1 MSKAKYEKIKRRK
14 KRRYTTRLTFKL
26 ALMTLIL
33 FAIAEAM
40 TFTGAIIIGY
50 LGGGTNDTT
59 SLFASIGASI
69 AIGGLLAIIAGNIVL
84 HPLAE
89 LIKATKKVIQGDYT
103 AHLEMSWKEK
113 YTVAELNQLI
123 AMFNEMTEELSRTE
137 MFRKDFIANF
147 SHEFKTPLASI
158 CGFARQLH
166 EENLSPEQQKEF
178 SKIILDEAEYLS
190 VLSANTL
197 LLTNMENRDIISDK
211 TTFSLDEQLRN
222 CMLRLEPRWAAKN
235 IEIDMEELDEADFF
249 WNEQL
254 LAHVWNNL
262 FDNAVKFT
270 PENGRICV
278 KCHEGSGV
286 ITVRVQNSGAGIPA
300 EALPH
305 IFEKFY
311 QADASHA
318 TKGNGLGLPLV
329 KKVLSLCGGQISV
342 HSAEGKGTEFTVT
355 LYRDTNRPTDALKE
369 KREPIKN

>member
-1 MSKAKYEKIKRRK
+1 MAKSKYEKLKLRK

-26 ALMTLIL
+26 ALMVLIV
-33 FAIAEAM
+33 FAIAEVL

-59 SLFASIGASI
+59 TMIASI
-69 AIGGLLAIIAGNIVL
+69 AASIVIGGLLAIIAGNIVL

-123 AMFNEMTEELSRTE
+123 SMFNEMTEELSRTE

-166 EENLSPEQQKEF
+166 EGNLTPEQQKEF

-211 TTFSLDEQLRN
+211 TSFSLDEQLRS
-222 CMLRLEPRWAAKN
+222 CMLKLEPRWAEKN
-235 IEIDMEELDEADFF
+235 IEIDMDLDEAEFF

-270 PENGRICV
+270 PENGKICV
-278 KCHEGSGV
+278 KCREGSGV
-286 ITVRVQNSGAGIPA
+286 ITVRVQNSGEGIPA
-300 EALPH
+300 DALPH

-329 KKVLSLCGGQISV
+329 KKVLSLCSGQISV
-342 HSAEGKGTEFTVT
+342 HSSEGTGTEFTVT
-355 LYRDTNRPTDALKE
+355 LYQDKNRPADALKE
-369 KREPIKN
+369 KRESVKN

>member
-1 MSKAKYEKIKRRK
+1 MAKSEYEKLKRRK

-26 ALMTLIL
+26 ALMVLVV
-33 FAIAEAM
+33 FAIAEAL
-40 TFTGAIIIGY
+40 TFTGVIIIGF
-50 LGGGTNDTT
+50 LGGGTNDTAT
-59 SLFASIGASI
+59 MIASIGASI
-69 AIGGLLAIIAGNIVL
+69 VIGGLLAIIAGNIVL

-89 LIKATKKVIQGDYT
+89 LIKATRKVIQGDYT

-166 EENLSPEQQKEF
+166 EGGLTPEQQKEF

-190 VLSANTL
+190 VMSANTL

-211 TTFSLDEQLRN
+211 TTFSLDEQLRG
-222 CMLRLEPRWAAKN
+222 CMLKLEPRWSEKN
-235 IEIDMEELDEADFF
+235 IDIDMDLDETEFF

-270 PENGRICV
+270 PENGRIRV
-278 KCHEGSGV
+278 KCREGSGV
-286 ITVRVQNSGAGIPA
+286 ITVRVQNSGDGIPND
-300 EALPH
+300 ALPH

-318 TKGNGLGLPLV
+318 TKGNGLGLPLA
-329 KKVLSLCGGQISV
+329 KRVLSLCGGQISV

-355 LYRDTNRPTDALKE
+355 LYRDKNRPTDALKE
-369 KREPIKN
+369 KREPINN

>member
-1 MSKAKYEKIKRRK
+1 MAKSKYAKLKRHK

-26 ALMTLIL
+26 ALMVLIV
-33 FAIAEAM
+33 FAIAEAL
-40 TFTGAIIIGY
+40 TFTGVIVIGY

-69 AIGGLLAIIAGNIVL
+69 VIGGLLAIIAGNIVL

-89 LIKATKKVIQGDYT
+89 LIKATKKVMQGDYT

-123 AMFNEMTEELSRTE
+123 SMFNDMTEELSRTE

-166 EENLSPEQQKEF
+166 EGDLTPEQQKEF

-211 TTFSLDEQLRN
+211 TTFSLDEQLRG
-222 CMLRLEPRWAAKN
+222 CMLKLEPRWTEKN
-235 IEIDMEELDEADFF
+235 IEIDMDLDETEFL

-270 PENGRICV
+270 PENGSIHV
-278 KCHEGSGV
+278 KCRKGSGV
-286 ITVRVQNSGAGIPA
+286 ITVRVRNSGKAIPA

-329 KKVLSLCGGQISV
+329 KRVLSLCGGQISV
-342 HSAEGKGTEFTVT
+342 HSTEERGTEFTVT
-355 LYRDTNRPTDALKE
+355 LYRDKNRPTDALKE
-369 KREPIKN
+369 KRETVSN

>member
-1 MSKAKYEKIKRRK
+1 MAKTRFEKLKRRK

-26 ALMTLIL
+26 ALMVLIV
-33 FAIAEAM
+33 FAIAEAL

-59 SLFASIGASI
+59 TMIASI
-69 AIGGLLAIIAGNIVL
+69 AASIVIGGLLAIIAGNIVL
-84 HPLAE
+84 HPLTE

-123 AMFNEMTEELSRTE
+123 SMFNEMTEELSRTE

-166 EENLSPEQQKEF
+166 EGNLTPEQQKEF

-211 TTFSLDEQLRN
+211 TTFSLDEQLRS
-222 CMLRLEPRWAAKN
+222 CMLRLEPRWSEKN
-235 IEIDMEELDEADFF
+235 IEIDMDLDEAEFF

-270 PENGRICV
+270 PENGSICV
-278 KCHEGSGV
+278 KCREGSGV
-286 ITVRVQNSGAGIPA
+286 ITVRVQNSGNGIPDD
-300 EALPH
+300 ALPH

-329 KKVLSLCGGQISV
+329 KKVLSLCSGQISV
-342 HSAEGKGTEFTVT
+342 HSSEGKGTEFTVT
-355 LYRDTNRPTDALKE
+355 LYQDKNRPSDALKE
-369 KREPIKN
+369 KRETIKN

>member
-1 MSKAKYEKIKRRK
+1 MARSKYEKLKRRK

-26 ALMTLIL
+26 ALMVLIV
-33 FAIAEAM
+33 FVIAEAL

-69 AIGGLLAIIAGNIVL
+69 VIGGLLAIIAGNIVL

-89 LIKATKKVIQGDYT
+89 LIKATRKVTQGDYT

-123 AMFNEMTEELSRTE
+123 SMFNEMTEELSRTE

-166 EENLSPEQQKEF
+166 EGGLTPEQQKEF

-211 TTFSLDEQLRN
+211 TAFSLDEQLRN
-222 CMLRLEPRWAAKN
+222 CMLKLEPRWAEKN
-235 IEIDMEELDEADFF
+235 IEIDMDLDEAEFF

-270 PENGRICV
+270 PENGIICV
-278 KCHEGSGV
+278 KCREGSGV
-286 ITVRVQNSGAGIPA
+286 ITVRVQNSGDAIPA

-342 HSAEGKGTEFTVT
+342 HSTEDQGTEFTVT
-355 LYRDTNRPTDALKE
+355 LYADKNRPTDALKE
-369 KREPIKN
+369 KREPIKK

>member
-1 MSKAKYEKIKRRK
+1 MARSKYEKLKRRK

-26 ALMTLIL
+26 ALMVLIV
-33 FAIAEAM
+33 FAIAEAL
-40 TFTGAIIIGY
+40 TFTGVIIIGY
-50 LGGGTNDTT
+50 LGGGTNDTA
-59 SLFASIGASI
+59 SMIASIGASI
-69 AIGGLLAIIAGNIVL
+69 VIGGLLAIIAGNIVL

-89 LIKATKKVIQGDYT
+89 LIKATKKVTQGDYT

-166 EENLSPEQQKEF
+166 EGGLTPEQQKEF

-197 LLTNMENRDIISDK
+197 LLTNMENRDIISDQ

-222 CMLRLEPRWAAKN
+222 CMLKLEPRWSEKN
-235 IEIDMEELDEADFF
+235 IDIDMDLDETEFF
-249 WNEQL
+249 WNDQL

-270 PENGRICV
+270 PENGKISV
-278 KCHEGSGV
+278 KCREGSGV
-286 ITVRVQNSGAGIPA
+286 ITVRVQNSGAGIPDD
-300 EALPH
+300 ALPH

-329 KKVLSLCGGQISV
+329 KKVIDLCGGQISV

-355 LYRDTNRPTDALKE
+355 LYQDKNRPTDALKE
-369 KREPIKN
+369 KREPINN

>member
-1 MSKAKYEKIKRRK
+1 MAELKNDKLKHRE

-26 ALMTLIL
+26 ALMVLIV
-33 FAIAEAM
+33 FVIAEAL
-40 TFTGAIIIGY
+40 TFTAAIIIGY

-59 SLFASIGASI
+59 SMIASI
-69 AIGGLLAIIAGNIVL
+69 AASIVIGGLLSIIAGNIFL
-84 HPLAE
+84 QPLNE
-89 LIKATKKVIQGDYT
+89 LIKATKKVTQGDYT
-103 AHLEMSWKEK
+103 AHLDMSWKEK
-113 YTVAELNQLI
+113 HTVAELNQLI
-123 AMFNEMTEELSRTE
+123 SMFNEMTEELSRTE

-166 EENLSPEQQKEF
+166 EGDLTPEQQKEF

-190 VLSANTL
+190 VLSTNTL
-197 LLTNMENRDIISDK
+197 LLTSMENRDIISGK
-211 TTFSLDEQLRN
+211 TNFSLDEQLRS
-222 CMLRLEPRWAAKN
+222 CMLKLEPRWSEKN
-235 IEIDMEELDEADFF
+235 IEINMELDETEFL

-270 PENGRICV
+270 PENGSICV
-278 KCHEGSGV
+278 KCRNSSGV
-286 ITVRVQNSGAGIPA
+286 ITVRVQNSGDAIPA

-342 HSAEGKGTEFTVT
+342 HSSEDMGTEFTVT
-355 LYRDTNRPTDALKE
+355 LYSDTNRPTDALKE
-369 KREPIKN
+369 KHEPTKH

>member
-1 MSKAKYEKIKRRK
+1 MARSKYEKLKRRK

-26 ALMTLIL
+26 ALMVLIV
-33 FAIAEAM
+33 FVIAEAL
-40 TFTGAIIIGY
+40 TFTGAIVIGY

-59 SLFASIGASI
+59 SMIASI
-69 AIGGLLAIIAGNIVL
+69 AASIVIGGLLAIIAGNIVL
-84 HPLAE
+84 HPLSE
-89 LIKATKKVIQGDYT
+89 LIKATKKVTQGDYT

-166 EENLSPEQQKEF
+166 EGDLTPEQQKEF

-222 CMLRLEPRWAAKN
+222 CMLKLEPRWAEKN
-235 IEIDMEELDEADFF
+235 IEIDMDLDETEFF

-270 PENGRICV
+270 PENGSIHV
-278 KCHEGSGV
+278 KCREGSGV
-286 ITVRVQNSGAGIPA
+286 ITVRVQNSGDAIPA

-311 QADASHA
+311 QADSSHA

-329 KKVLSLCGGQISV
+329 KRVLSLCSGQISV
-342 HSAEGKGTEFTVT
+342 HSTEDKGTEFTVT
-355 LYRDTNRPTDALKE
+355 LYRDDKNRPADALKE
-369 KREPIKN
+369 KREPTKN